1 MTLAID
7 LFWSFRSPYSYL
19 ATGRLVGIA
28 RDYDLDVAVRPV
40 HPIAL
45 RDPDKVFGNPLAGM
59 YIVRDSTRVAAQLGI
74 PIAWPRPDP
83 VVQNFATREIAR
95 EQPLARRLTR
105 LGQAAAQAGRGLAF
119 IDEVSRLLWSGAVEG
134 WDQGTH
140 LADATRRAGL
150 DPSALEATV
159 ARDQAGLDAAIEAN
173 HAALNAA
180 GHWGVPT
187 MVFEGEPFFGQ
198 DRIDL
203 LVWRLGQHGLT
214 RRR

>member
-7 LFWSFRSPYSYL
+7 VFWSFRSPYSYL
-19 ATGRLVGIA
+19 ATGRLVGLA

-45 RDPDKVFGNPLAGM
+45 RDPDKVFANPFAGM
-59 YIVRDSTRVAAQLGI
+59 YIVRDSTRVAEQLGI

-95 EQPLARRLTR
+95 AQPRARRPTR

-140 LADATRRAGL
+140 LADATTRARL
-150 DPSALEATV
+150 DPTPP
-159 ARDQAGLDAAIEAN
+159 QAPL
-173 HAALNAA
+173 
-180 GHWGVPT
+180 
-187 MVFEGEPFFGQ
+187 
-198 DRIDL
+198 
-203 LVWRLGQHGLT
+203 
-214 RRR
+214 